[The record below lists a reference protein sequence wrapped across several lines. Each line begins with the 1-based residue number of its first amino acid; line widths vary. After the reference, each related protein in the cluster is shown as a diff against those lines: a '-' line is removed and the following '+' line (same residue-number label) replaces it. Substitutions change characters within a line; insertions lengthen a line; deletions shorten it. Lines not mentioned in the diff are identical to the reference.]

1 MKKSQSFRVEIDSLG
16 EVKVPKDAL
25 WGPQTQRAVENFP
38 ISGIKFKF
46 PFGRSF
52 LKALG
57 AIKFSAAEA
66 NQYLGLLPA
75 KKASAI
81 KHGAQLVIDGDVD
94 EHFPIDVFQTGSGTS
109 TNMNANEVIA
119 SIASKKLKNKVS
131 PNDEVNLSQSSNDT
145 IPTAICLSSLF
156 DLNDI
161 LLPNLAKLINEINNK
176 AKKLKG
182 KTKTGRTHLMD
193 AMPIDFSQEIF
204 AWAAQLKNCKAQIEN
219 SLSLMQQL
227 PQGGTAIGSGVN
239 SHKDFSKTFCEFL
252 SRKIGIKVQP
262 SKNFFE
268 IMSSQDN
275 AAHLSSSLKNLAL
288 ALIKISND
296 LRLMNSGPLTGL
308 SDIELEALQPG
319 SSIMPGKVN
328 PVIPEAVIMAG
339 TDVIGNDVSVSLAVQ
354 SGNFQLNVMLPLIA
368 YNVLKSI
375 NLLGNCLPPL
385 GKCIKNFKVNEK
397 GISENLHRNPILVTA
412 LNSIIGYKKA
422 AEIAKKA
429 YKEKKS
435 IIDVAE
441 EMTNIER
448 KELESLLDPKNLTKP
463 FF

>member
-1 MKKSQSFRVEIDSLG
+1 
-16 EVKVPKDAL
+16 
-25 WGPQTQRAVENFP
+25 
-38 ISGIKFKF
+38 
-46 PFGRSF
+46 
-52 LKALG
+52 
-57 AIKFSAAEA
+57 
-66 NQYLGLLPA
+66 
-75 KKASAI
+75 
-81 KHGAQLVIDGDVD
+81 
-94 EHFPIDVFQTGSGTS
+94 
-109 TNMNANEVIA
+109 
-119 SIASKKLKNKVS
+119 
-131 PNDEVNLSQSSNDT
+131 
-145 IPTAICLSSLF
+145 
-156 DLNDI
+156 
-161 LLPNLAKLINEINNK
+161 
-176 AKKLKG
+176 
-182 KTKTGRTHLMD
+182 
-193 AMPIDFSQEIF
+193 
-204 AWAAQLKNCKAQIEN
+204 
-219 SLSLMQQL
+219 
-227 PQGGTAIGSGVN
+227 
-239 SHKDFSKTFCEFL
+239 
-252 SRKIGIKVQP
+252 
-262 SKNFFE
+262 
-268 IMSSQDN
+268 MSSQDN

-368 YNVLKSI
+368 YNVLKSL